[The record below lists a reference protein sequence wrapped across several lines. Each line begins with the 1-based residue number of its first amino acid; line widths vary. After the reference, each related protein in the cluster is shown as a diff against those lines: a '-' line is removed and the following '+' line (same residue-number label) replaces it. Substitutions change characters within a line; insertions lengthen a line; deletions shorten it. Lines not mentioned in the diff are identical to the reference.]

1 MGENQLLELTGSV
14 EQVIY
19 RNEKN
24 GYTVLSLLAGDG
36 EVTAVGTLPWVNAGE
51 TLRLVGE
58 WKTHPNFGTQ
68 FAAVACERFQPA
80 GEGAIL
86 RYLSSG
92 AVKGIGPV
100 MAARLVD
107 AFGDQTLE
115 VLENHP

>member
-19 RNEKN
+19 RKEKN

-80 GEGAIL
+80 G
-86 RYLSSG
+86 
-92 AVKGIGPV
+92 
-100 MAARLVD
+100 
-107 AFGDQTLE
+107 
-115 VLENHP
+115 

>member
-1 MGENQLLELTGSV
+1 M
-14 EQVIY
+14 
-19 RNEKN
+19 
-24 GYTVLSLLAGDG
+24 
-36 EVTAVGTLPWVNAGE
+36 
-51 TLRLVGE
+51 VGE

-115 VLENHP
+115 VLENHRATGLSQGNFQGKSPADRFRAS